1 MEDLHNKQNVTMEF
15 NCESC
20 YIRKFIEE
28 NISRSRNS
36 VKYFNIFSSR
46 YRIEHLKKRHNYRIL
61 HDSIG
66 NHLLIHLDGI
76 LSMHKITLLAMC
88 AILTASSIAVAI
100 FGTTVIPSVIA
111 QEDNATMTM
120 NETAS
125 GGNMTDANMT
135 GTNMANASGNISGCG
150 NDCF

>member
-1 MEDLHNKQNVTMEF
+1 
-15 NCESC
+15 
-20 YIRKFIEE
+20 
-28 NISRSRNS
+28 
-36 VKYFNIFSSR
+36 
-46 YRIEHLKKRHNYRIL
+46 
-61 HDSIG
+61 
-66 NHLLIHLDGI
+66 
-76 LSMHKITLLAMC
+76 MHKITLLAMC

-100 FGTTVIPSVIA
+100 FCTTVIPSVIA

>member
-1 MEDLHNKQNVTMEF
+1 
-15 NCESC
+15 
-20 YIRKFIEE
+20 
-28 NISRSRNS
+28 
-36 VKYFNIFSSR
+36 
-46 YRIEHLKKRHNYRIL
+46 
-61 HDSIG
+61 
-66 NHLLIHLDGI
+66 
-76 LSMHKITLLAMC
+76 
-88 AILTASSIAVAI
+88 
-100 FGTTVIPSVIA
+100 VIPSVIA